1 VADVSIGRIFR
12 RGFAGLF
19 AARGRDNRMQFWLF
33 SALVFGP
40 LVTLQF
46 IVQMILSFPSV
57 DLSGGQGAIRTASLD
72 AHFFESVA
80 IIGTVNL
87 VLHLIGALL
96 LVTAVARR
104 LHDRDRSGWWS
115 LILPFAVVAVGLDQA
130 RRTEAMAKAMARWM
144 AEARQTPPE
153 GIGDVFAFPARLQ
166 AAMPGPDW
174 PAIVAGLAM
183 LWLAIE
189 LVRAGTAGDNR
200 HGPRP

>member
-1 VADVSIGRIFR
+1 
-12 RGFAGLF
+12 
-19 AARGRDNRMQFWLF
+19 MQFWLF

-96 LVTAVARR
+96 RVTAVPRR
-104 LHDRDRSGWWS
+104 LHDRDRRGWWS
-115 LILPFAVVAVGLDQA
+115 LRVPFAVVAVGLAQT
-130 RRTEAMAKAMARWM
+130 RSTEAMQEGRARWTS
-144 AEARQTPPE
+144 ET
-153 GIGDVFAFPARLQ
+153 
-166 AAMPGPDW
+166 
-174 PAIVAGLAM
+174 
-183 LWLAIE
+183 
-189 LVRAGTAGDNR
+189 T
-200 HGPRP
+200 